1 MFLILGV
8 IWSKQGW
15 FNMFLKVSFFGL
27 WVANGLVA
35 LNLLGYI
42 VKR

>member
-1 MFLILGV
+1 LGV
-8 IWSKQGW
+8 WWSKQGW
-15 FNMFLKVSFFGL
+15 FNLLLKLSFFGL